1 MRALGIAVRVVG
13 QTLVWL
19 LLLAPAILF
28 AQWPRHAS
36 LPPGHGELR
45 LSLVHTTE
53 RLQPCRRLSQAE
65 LQALPPNMRKP
76 EQCERARAPAH
87 AWIRIGDRP
96 ALEATVMPVGLHDD
110 GRVYLHRRWSLPAG
124 RYPLYVGLK
133 DTPGEGGPDH
143 EHRLELVLA
152 PGASALL
159 LVGDGAVRL
168 VGTDRES
175 AR

>member
-1 MRALGIAVRVVG
+1 VKTFGIALRVVG

-28 AQWPRHAS
+28 AQWPRHEV

-65 LQALPPNMRKP
+65 LLALPPNMRKP

-87 AWIRIGDRP
+87 AWIRVGDRP
-96 ALEATVMPVGLHDD
+96 VFEATVVPVGLHDD

-133 DTPGEGGPDH
+133 DTPGEGGPDQ
-143 EHRLELVLA
+143 EYRFELVLE
-152 PGASALL
+152 PGHSALL
-159 LVGDGAVRL
+159 LVGDGTARLSGSDTENVR
-168 VGTDRES
+168 
-175 AR
+175 